1 MRVRN
6 AAAIRGGE
14 TGAVKKLL
22 SNARSV
28 SPYLLVEVLLPGG
41 TLIALALWL
50 SANWRKWR
58 ARAS

>member
-1 MRVRN
+1 MR
-6 AAAIRGGE
+6 AGH
-14 TGAVKKLL
+14 TGAVEKLL

-28 SPYLLVEVLLPGG
+28 GPYLLVEILLPGG

-50 SANWRKWR
+50 SVNWRKWR